1 MQRKTGVSAEK
12 VTPSQASADFPS
24 GSDDD
29 EVESDLRKV
38 LDLDVDDEIVDV
50 E

>member
-1 MQRKTGVSAEK
+1 MQRKTGVSAEE
-12 VTPSQASADFPS
+12 VTPSQDSADFPLC
-24 GSDDD
+24 SDGD

-38 LDLDVDDEIVDV
+38 LDLDADDEIVDV